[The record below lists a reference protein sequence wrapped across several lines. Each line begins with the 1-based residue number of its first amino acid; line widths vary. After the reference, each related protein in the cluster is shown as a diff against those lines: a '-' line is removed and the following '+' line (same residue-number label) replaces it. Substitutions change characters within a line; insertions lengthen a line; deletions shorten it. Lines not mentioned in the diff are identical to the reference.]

1 MEYPQEFGQRYSRQP
16 EWGSGRQPRKLQM
29 YAEDF
34 GNHNI
39 FQGGLLMKKLAL
51 YVLCAA
57 MMLVGASEAGA
68 CLMDLNSGRG
78 ANIRHD
84 QTIFIEFR
92 EAIHKIV
99 SSAPGNFVS
108 FQNDYNSWRGSG
120 RNIDWAFMLPTS
132 LFSGD
137 NLNDHVDLHNEL
149 APSGELGLPSQASF
163 EEYAPREPGA
173 PVPEPATMLLLGFG
187 LIGLAGLGRKK
198 LMR

>member
-1 MEYPQEFGQRYSRQP
+1 
-16 EWGSGRQPRKLQM
+16 
-29 YAEDF
+29 
-34 GNHNI
+34 
-39 FQGGLLMKKLAL
+39 MKKLPL

-57 MMLVGASEAGA
+57 MMLVGAPGAGA
-68 CLMDLNSGRG
+68 CLIDLNSGRD

-84 QTIFIEFR
+84 QTIFIEFM
-92 EAIHKIV
+92 EAIQKIV
-99 SSAPGNFVS
+99 SSAPGKFVS
-108 FQNDYNSWRGSG
+108 FQYDYNSWKESG

-173 PVPEPATMLLLGFG
+173 PVLEPATMLLLGFG
-187 LIGLAGLGRKK
+187 LIGLAGLARKK
-198 LMR
+198 LIR